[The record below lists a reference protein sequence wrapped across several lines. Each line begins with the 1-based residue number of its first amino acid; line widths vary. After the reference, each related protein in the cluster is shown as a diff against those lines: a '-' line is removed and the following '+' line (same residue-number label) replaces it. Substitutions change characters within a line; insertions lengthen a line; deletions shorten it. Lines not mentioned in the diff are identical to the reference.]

1 MAVRVKADHETQ
13 RGQAALL
20 PEGWLSCPTSSVR
33 FCQDRSRITPH
44 ACEQDTRE
52 HSAHAYI

>member
-13 RGQAALL
+13 QGQAELL

-33 FCQDRSRITPH
+33 FCQNRSRMTPR
-44 ACEQDTRE
+44 ACEQVTRE
-52 HSAHAYI
+52 HRAHAYI